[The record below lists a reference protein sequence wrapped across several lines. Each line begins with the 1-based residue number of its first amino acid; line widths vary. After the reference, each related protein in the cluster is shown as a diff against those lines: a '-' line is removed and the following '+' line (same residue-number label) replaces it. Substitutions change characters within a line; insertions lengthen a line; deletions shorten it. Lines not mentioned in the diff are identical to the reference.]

1 LHRSTKPPALI
12 LSTKPS
18 LNYPWRILSMAAFPL
33 QTSFR
38 TPQCRVQYRMYYS
51 ARTTKHAHRHTH
63 TLGLPQVICFTT
75 LATRHSNTNLL
86 TAVLSN
92 KAMQTRAVSCPI
104 KKTRRYLGSRYTQAC
119 EISTLIATET
129 LCFFQS
135 KFSHNGAH

>member
-18 LNYPWRILSMAAFPL
+18 LNYPWLILSMAAFPL

-38 TPQCRVQYRMYYS
+38 TPQCRVQYRMYCVAHK
-51 ARTTKHAHRHTH
+51 ARTQTH